1 MSEPPAALGAV
12 APALRARLDG
22 IADRIV
28 ARVQGE
34 IPLYGSEAYVS
45 TAELRVAAV
54 TNVEY
59 LLRTD
64 PLPDGADLAAARR
77 TGVLR
82 ASAGAPLTE
91 LLAAF
96 RVGFTVFWEITAE
109 EAISSGRVDARG
121 LAALATHVFRKAD
134 EYTAALTAAYRD
146 TSADLLRRREQERSA
161 LVGALTTGGLGEHSS
176 VWEIASRLELPGTG
190 SFATVVAEVPAVG
203 SVALPGIGSKLRAAE
218 VSSAWRLLPD
228 VEVGV
233 LALPRPDPA
242 AVVRIVGAAA
252 PRRVGMSPVYT
263 ALEET
268 PRALYLARVALHSAP
283 PGAPGV
289 RMFDDTPLATL
300 VAAAPEAATRIA
312 RQVLGRLLE
321 LRRDEQDLLLD
332 TLETWL
338 ATAGS
343 ATVTAQ
349 RLFVHPNTVRHRL
362 RRIAEHTG
370 RDLDDPAA
378 LAELTTAVHA
388 LRLLPDVRPA

>member
-1 MSEPPAALGAV
+1 MAEPPPSLGVV
-12 APALRARLDG
+12 APALLARLDE

-28 ARVQGE
+28 VRVQAE
-34 IPLYGSEAYVS
+34 IPLYRAQTYVDS
-45 TAELRVAAV
+45 AALREAAV
-54 TNVEY
+54 TNVGY

-77 TGVLR
+77 TGVRR
-82 ASAGAPLTE
+82 AETGAPLTE

-96 RVGFTVFWEITAE
+96 RVGFTMFWEIVAE

-134 EYTAALTAAYRD
+134 EYTAALTTAYRD
-146 TSADLLRRREQERSA
+146 ASADVLRRREHERAA
-161 LVGALTTGGLGEHSS
+161 LVEALVTGGLGEHAS
-176 VWEIASRLELPGTG
+176 VWEIASRLELPGNG
-190 SFATVVAEVPAVG
+190 PFATLVAEVPAVG
-203 SVALPGIGSKLRAAE
+203 SVALPGIAAKLRAVD

-233 LALPRPDPA
+233 LALPPTRPDPA
-242 AVVRIVGAAA
+242 GVVRIVGSAA
-252 PRRVGMSPVYT
+252 PGRVGLSPVYT

-268 PRALYLARVALHSAP
+268 PRALYLARIALHSAP
-283 PGAPGV
+283 RGVPGV
-289 RMFDDTPLATL
+289 RMFDDTPLAAL

-312 RQVLGRLLE
+312 RQVLGGLLD

-338 ATAGS
+338 AASGS
-343 ATVTAQ
+343 ATATAQ
-349 RLFVHPNTVRHRL
+349 RLHVHPNTVRHRL

-370 RDLDDPAA
+370 R
-378 LAELTTAVHA
+378 
-388 LRLLPDVRPA
+388 

>member
-1 MSEPPAALGAV
+1 M
-12 APALRARLDG
+12 
-22 IADRIV
+22 
-28 ARVQGE
+28 
-34 IPLYGSEAYVS
+34 
-45 TAELRVAAV
+45 
-54 TNVEY
+54 
-59 LLRTD
+59 
-64 PLPDGADLAAARR
+64 
-77 TGVLR
+77 
-82 ASAGAPLTE
+82 
-91 LLAAF
+91 
-96 RVGFTVFWEITAE
+96 
-109 EAISSGRVDARG
+109 
-121 LAALATHVFRKAD
+121 
-134 EYTAALTAAYRD
+134 
-146 TSADLLRRREQERSA
+146 
-161 LVGALTTGGLGEHSS
+161 
-176 VWEIASRLELPGTG
+176 
-190 SFATVVAEVPAVG
+190 
-203 SVALPGIGSKLRAAE
+203 
-218 VSSAWRLLPD
+218 
-228 VEVGV
+228 